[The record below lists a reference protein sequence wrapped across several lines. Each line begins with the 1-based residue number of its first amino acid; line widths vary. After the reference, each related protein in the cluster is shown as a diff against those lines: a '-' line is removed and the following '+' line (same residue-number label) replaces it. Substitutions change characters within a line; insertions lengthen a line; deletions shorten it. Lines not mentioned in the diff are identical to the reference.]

1 MKTPAL
7 LFVSAVALLS
17 SAFLAPAQ
25 LQTRPAYEKDP
36 EFQKLKVQAETLER
50 NPANLSFS
58 VDTWKKANAKAGGH
72 CMECFEHMVLIEAK
86 LHDSKRAMQYAH
98 DMATAAEQPTD
109 LVRAKLMLGRA
120 VLYMVNNKK
129 PDTRLLDEAHLAL
142 QEAEPAVLSA
152 YFYDG
157 RVLALLHRD
166 DEAGKSFTTY
176 AEKTTASDPMLVRV
190 RHFAAK
196 PELARMDMPPAMTF
210 TTLAGKPFNLDNMN
224 GKVVLIDFWATWCGP
239 CKQELPHMKKLAEQY
254 AGQPFEL
261 ISISWD
267 SDEAAWKQFVA
278 GNGMTWNQYRDAD
291 HSLSNLFGINAIPHY
306 FTIDSNGVLA
316 AEALGSGS
324 NIDGRI
330 RKLVQQARESAP
342 AEVAG
347 RATVPGE

>member
-1 MKTPAL
+1 MKVPAL
-7 LFVSAVALLS
+7 LLLS
-17 SAFLAPAQ
+17 VLGLLPPAPSSAAQ
-25 LQTRPAYEKDP
+25 LKAHPLNEKDP
-36 EFQKLKVQAETLER
+36 DFQKLRAQAETLER
-50 NPANLSFS
+50 NPANLNFS
-58 VDTWKKANAKAGGH
+58 VDAWKKANGKAGGH
-72 CMECFEHMVLIEAK
+72 CMDCFEHMVLIEAR
-86 LHDSKRAMQYAH
+86 LHDGKHAMQFAH
-98 DMATAAEQPTD
+98 DMAAAAEEPADQM
-109 LVRAKLMLGRA
+109 RAKLLLGRS
-120 VLYMVNNKK
+120 VLYLVNNKI
-129 PDTRLLDEAHLAL
+129 PDTRLLDEAHAAL
-142 QEAEPAVLSA
+142 QDAKQASLSA

-157 RVLALLHRD
+157 RVLSLLHRD
-166 DEAGKSFTTY
+166 EEAGKSFSTY
-176 AEKTTASDPMLVRV
+176 AEKTVSNDPMLVRA

-254 AGQPFEL
+254 AAQPFEL

-278 GNGMTWNQYRDAD
+278 ANGMTWNQYRDAD

-306 FTIDSNGVLA
+306 FTIDANGVLA

-342 AEVAG
+342 TEVAG
-347 RATVPGE
+347 KGALADE